1 MDNTNINT
9 NVAQIILPPDMELR
23 KIKKPKPKTSSEKKK
38 VLKQLKETLKAY
50 DSVVA
55 IAADKN
61 IQLPAQL
68 GILPDNIADINSVK
82 ELKAFDSVLKQ
93 RIAEINKLIAQ
104 GAQKQQTAG
113 LFSEGTGQRLPIMP
127 TRIVPSPLQPNIIPP
142 QVPQTTP
149 PIVPNNQ
156 QPPTTQVKNDTDDTE
171 KTLEQIRKEILDKLS
186 PEDREKAEKQLEEET
201 KQQQEQ
207 QPIEP
212 PAEQPPAEQPPA
224 EQPPAE
230 QPPQPEPFVFDPTLF
245 VKDLGYDTGG
255 GKRVNITSP
264 IGWTDIYTPY
274 RIYIQDII
282 GKLQKVDKGVFELPI
297 KDYQALNTER
307 IGIISKYSDW
317 SSGLVEKQIQ
327 LLDSDPLLK
336 KLNND
341 MLKELE
347 LDPKDVIRQIAK
359 AQKIKITE
367 ITEGETSLEKEK
379 KKEGLSEAAK
389 DFENKLK
396 RNKVAFDN
404 IVATIDDLKQNKQ
417 LDKTLKDLT
426 TEQANIERAFNRLA
440 GPDRESILSDYNQ
453 FELDLSNLSLSVSA
467 KKGNVEI
474 DIDPITYIH
483 TPKPDA
489 EQEEQDPALPKPKP
503 LDAGSAISGGKFIK
517 NKIIVPQNIK
527 GALGRLNKFT
537 LKSNTQFT
545 DNINDAIRLV
555 INEPKLKDFIRVDII
570 QREVDRIPTFPNAKM
585 KNDAARQLVK
595 EEIIDKILN

>member
-38 VLKQLKETLKAY
+38 VLKKLKETLKAY

-55 IAADKN
+55 IAADKK
-61 IQLPAQL
+61 ILLPAQL

-82 ELKAFDSVLKQ
+82 ELKAFDATLQ
-93 RIAEINKLIAQ
+93 ARIAEINKLIAE

-113 LFSEGTGQRLPIMP
+113 LFSEGTGQRLPSMP
-127 TRIVPSPLQPNIIPP
+127 TRIVPSPIQPTIIQP
-142 QVPQTTP
+142 QVPQTP
-149 PIVPNNQ
+149 QPIVPNNQ
-156 QPPTTQVKNDTDDTE
+156 QPPTTQVKDDTDDTE
-171 KTLEQIRKEILDKLS
+171 KTLDQIRQEILDKLS

-201 KQQQEQ
+201 KQQEQQQQEQ
-207 QPIEP
+207 PQPIEP
-212 PAEQPPAEQPPA
+212 PAEQPQ
-224 EQPPAE
+224 QPAE

-255 GKRVNITSP
+255 GKRVDIISP

-297 KDYQALNTER
+297 KDYEALNEER
-307 IGIISKYSDW
+307 IGIISKYADW
-317 SSGLVEKQIQ
+317 SRGLVKKQED

-347 LDPKDVIRQIAK
+347 LDPKDIIREIAK
-359 AQKIKITE
+359 AQNIEITE

-389 DFENKLK
+389 DFQNKLK

-404 IVATIDDLKQNKQ
+404 IVANIDNLKQNKE

-440 GPDRESILSDYNQ
+440 GPDRVSILSDYNQ

-467 KKGNVEI
+467 KKGDVEI
-474 DIDPITYIH
+474 DIDPNTYKH

-489 EQEEQDPALPKPKP
+489 APAEQDPALPKPKP
-503 LDAGSAISGGKFIK
+503 ADAGSAISGGRFIK
-517 NKIIVPQNIK
+517 NKVIVPQKVK

-537 LKSNTQFT
+537 LGGATQFT
-545 DNINDAIRLV
+545 DKIDSSIQIV
-555 INEPKLKDFIRVDII
+555 INEPKLKDFIREDII
-570 QREVDRIPTFPNAKM
+570 QRELNNLPTLPTRM
-585 KNDAARQLVK
+585 KNEAARQLVK
-595 EEIIDKILN
+595 EQILDKILIETN

>member
-38 VLKQLKETLKAY
+38 VLKKLKETLKAY

-55 IAADKN
+55 IAADKK
-61 IQLPAQL
+61 ILLPAQL

-82 ELKAFDSVLKQ
+82 ELKAFDATLQ
-93 RIAEINKLIAQ
+93 ARIAEINKLIAE

-113 LFSEGTGQRLPIMP
+113 LFSEGTGQRLPSMP
-127 TRIVPSPLQPNIIPP
+127 TRIVPSPIQPTIIQP
-142 QVPQTTP
+142 QVPQTP
-149 PIVPNNQ
+149 QPIVPNNQ
-156 QPPTTQVKNDTDDTE
+156 QPPTTQVKDDTDDTE
-171 KTLEQIRKEILDKLS
+171 KTLDQIRQEILDKLS

-201 KQQQEQ
+201 KQQEQQQQEQ
-207 QPIEP
+207 QQQEQPQPIEP
-212 PAEQPPAEQPPA
+212 PAEQPQ
-224 EQPPAE
+224 QPAE

-255 GKRVNITSP
+255 GKRVDIISP

-297 KDYQALNTER
+297 KDYEALNEER
-307 IGIISKYSDW
+307 IGIISKYADW
-317 SSGLVEKQIQ
+317 SRGLVKKQED

-347 LDPKDVIRQIAK
+347 LDPKDIIREIAK
-359 AQKIKITE
+359 AQNIEITE

-389 DFENKLK
+389 DFQNKLK

-404 IVATIDDLKQNKQ
+404 IVANIDNLKQNKE
-417 LDKTLKDLT
+417 LDKT
-426 TEQANIERAFNRLA
+426 
-440 GPDRESILSDYNQ
+440 
-453 FELDLSNLSLSVSA
+453 
-467 KKGNVEI
+467 
-474 DIDPITYIH
+474 
-483 TPKPDA
+483 
-489 EQEEQDPALPKPKP
+489 
-503 LDAGSAISGGKFIK
+503 
-517 NKIIVPQNIK
+517 
-527 GALGRLNKFT
+527 
-537 LKSNTQFT
+537 
-545 DNINDAIRLV
+545 
-555 INEPKLKDFIRVDII
+555 
-570 QREVDRIPTFPNAKM
+570 
-585 KNDAARQLVK
+585 
-595 EEIIDKILN
+595 